1 MLYKCLISSAL
12 ALQFPVTSFSFLV
25 HHYIYYSF
33 HPPKTLLICM
43 YIQTKTGSKRGK
55 KVSSC
60 FFLGGNSC
68 RLTLYIYIYTQNFWR
83 NLSRKIMGG
92 HFSKRRKVS
101 SSRPSWFDQN
111 GYPGSP
117 LVQPASYF
125 TPQHHLAPSSS
136 SSYFDYGLRT
146 PQPHMLN
153 RRYSRIADNYYTLDQ
168 VSSLF
173 QEISQKR

>member
-1 MLYKCLISSAL
+1 M
-12 ALQFPVTSFSFLV
+12 
-25 HHYIYYSF
+25 
-33 HPPKTLLICM
+33 
-43 YIQTKTGSKRGK
+43 
-55 KVSSC
+55 
-60 FFLGGNSC
+60 
-68 RLTLYIYIYTQNFWR
+68 TLYIYIYTHNFWR

-92 HFSKRRKVS
+92 HFSKRRRVS
-101 SSRPSWFDQN
+101 SSRPSWSDQN

-117 LVQPASYF
+117 FVQPASYY

-173 QEISQKR
+173 QEISQKKIANEISNFGLIDSISRLLLHWLKLDWSLLISLLA